1 MEEPKECRTQR
12 RPNKKRHM
20 PSAAATPSQ
29 AATDMWTN
37 PSMRVEGCKSSE
49 QERDRDIMVS
59 VLAFDKGNEF
69 DNLEMNELDPEDSP
83 HHSPPHNQQ
92 HCTHVQPED
101 TNNEA
106 SPISLERQRLLISMF
121 YEEVLGIPP
130 PKVWQ
135 GECGTI
141 SSIM

>member
-49 QERDRDIMVS
+49 QERDHDITVS
-59 VLAFDKGNEF
+59 VLAFDKGNKF
-69 DNLEMNELDPEDSP
+69 GDLEMHELDQEDSP
-83 HHSPPHNQQ
+83 HHSPPRNQQ
-92 HCTHVQPED
+92 HRRHAQPED
-101 TNNEA
+101 TNNKA
-106 SPISLERQRLLISMF
+106 LPIRLVRQRLMIFMF
-121 YEEVLGIPP
+121 YKEVLGMPP
-130 PKVWQ
+130 PEV
-135 GECGTI
+135 
-141 SSIM
+141 